1 MTTDKNVLEKLVKLD
16 PGDIREKEPLKNHCT
31 WRIGGPADVLIEPS
45 SAENCSKVLAIAKE
59 EKIPHIVIGRGSN
72 LLFDDEGFHGIV
84 IKIGRKISNFSID
97 GTTIRAG
104 AGIAISRLARATG
117 LAGLTGLEHTIGIP
131 GTLGGLI
138 VMNGGSQQK
147 SIGDVIDWVKV
158 MDHSGNIY
166 NMPRKECNFS
176 YRHSMFQKTDLIVIE
191 AQMQLQHGNPAEIKS
206 EMLTILRSRR
216 TKFPNKLPNCGS
228 VFMRD
233 IELYSTFGPPGK
245 IIEQAGLKGL
255 RVGDAEVSQKHANF
269 IINTGNA
276 KASDVRELI
285 SQVRAAIHKKTNI
298 WMKCE
303 VKYVQADGQIK
314 TSLTEKDFHR

>member
-1 MTTDKNVLEKLVKLD
+1 MTPDKNVLQKLVKLD
-16 PGDIREKEPLKNHCT
+16 VGDIREKEPLKNHCT
-31 WRIGGPADVLIEPS
+31 WRIGGPADVLIEPNS
-45 SAENCSKVLAIAKE
+45 DKKCSKILAIAKE

-72 LLFDDEGFHGIV
+72 LLFDDEGFRGIV
-84 IKIGRKISNFSID
+84 IKISRKMSNFSID
-97 GTTIRAG
+97 ATTVRAG
-104 AGIAISRLARATG
+104 AGISICKLARATG
-117 LAGLTGLEHTIGIP
+117 VAGLTGLEHTIGIP

-138 VMNGGSQQK
+138 VMNGGSLQK
-147 SIGDVIDWVKV
+147 SIGDIIDWVKV

-166 NMPRKECNFS
+166 NIPRKECNFS
-176 YRHSMFQKTDLIVIE
+176 YRKSVFQKTDLIVIE

-206 EMLTILRSRR
+206 EMLAILRSRR

-228 VFMRD
+228 VFLSD
-233 IELYSTFGPPGK
+233 SELYSRFGPPGK

-255 RVGDAEVSQKHANF
+255 RVGNAEVSQKHANF
-269 IINTGNA
+269 IVNTGNA

-285 SQVRAAIHKKTNI
+285 SQVRAAIHEKTNI

-314 TSLTEKDFHR
+314 TSLTEKDFPR